1 MNPRWMLLL
10 LSVLWVTVLVSASA
24 AIQMRHE
31 SRSLFMHLER
41 LTAERD
47 RLSIEWGRLQLEQSS
62 WSTLG
67 VVEQEASSRLGMAI
81 PVARA
86 VRMVTP

>member
-1 MNPRWMLLL
+1 MNPRGMLLML
-10 LSVLWVTVLVSASA
+10 AVLWVGVLVSASA
-24 AIQMRHE
+24 AIQMRHQ
-31 SRSLFMHLER
+31 SRSLFMQLER

-67 VVEQEASSRLGMAI
+67 VVEQEASSRLGMTI